1 MNYLTRWTT
10 KDIDKIFDAAEIFI
24 LFCRLRTAI
33 FLRNIKGPRMEF
45 SDTFQSRPLVLT
57 PTNNPC
63 LFTEK
68 ILRVTDHH
76 FFEKL
81 FTAGKMAFYNL
92 GRDLGV

>member
-1 MNYLTRWTT
+1 
-10 KDIDKIFDAAEIFI
+10 
-24 LFCRLRTAI
+24 
-33 FLRNIKGPRMEF
+33 MEF

-92 GRDLGV
+92 GRDLGVWLRRLEYRLVYQALYNFETATVITVVRVTKVIVENCT